1 MHLSPF
7 DKKTVSFEETV
18 GPLLKVVS
26 QITDCKIV
34 PNEQV
39 AQVSK
44 LPFVTYY
51 PLTFDDPVFS
61 DATAN
66 DGLFEAVISLDVFA
80 DTLSVGMQKCGDLRT
95 YLLDLYTRQLLRR
108 DARITVRSASTPQ
121 SRSVTDLPFK
131 AVHHH
136 GFDLTIQYHRQ
147 YTSPIDTISG
157 VSDISISNKEDE

>member
-1 MHLSPF
+1 MNPF
-7 DKKTVSFEETV
+7 DKRTLNFEATI

-26 QITDCKIV
+26 QITDCKVV

-39 AQVSK
+39 AQASK

-80 DTLSVGMQKCGDLRT
+80 DTLSAGMQKCGDLRA
-95 YLLDLYTRQLLRR
+95 YLLDFYTRQLLRR
-108 DARITVRSASTPQ
+108 DAKITIRSASTPQ

-136 GFDLTIQYHRQ
+136 GFDLTIQYHRN
-147 YTSPIDTISG
+147 YTSPIDTILG
-157 VSDISISNKEDE
+157 VSDISISNEEDE